1 MKNKNPRS
9 LFDEEF
15 RKEKL
20 TRQGDP
26 LVLLNKM
33 IDWEMFRPII
43 TPIFEKEE
51 RGIGGRP
58 PFDYVMMF
66 KVVILQKYYNLSD
79 DQVEFQILDRF
90 SFMRFLELEMSDKVP
105 DSKTVWL
112 FRENLTN
119 AGIIE
124 NLFERFKMKLE
135 QLGYIVNEGKM
146 IDASFV
152 EVPRQRNNREENKQ
166 IKEGQT
172 PEEWKK
178 EPHKLSQKDI
188 EARWTKKN
196 NETFYGYKNHVKVDT
211 KSKLIDKYEVTPAN
225 VHDSQELENLL
236 EERDEGQTLHA
247 DSAYTGEDHENAIE
261 NVKMKNRV
269 IEKGYKNK
277 PLTDKQKATNKAKSK
292 IRVRVEH
299 VFGFMENS
307 MNGSFIRSIGAL
319 RANANIGL
327 MNLTYNIC
335 RSIQLNKMAF
345 VG

>member
-9 LFDEEF
+9 LFDEQF
-15 RKEKL
+15 RKEQL
-20 TRQGDP
+20 TKQGDP
-26 LVLLNKM
+26 LVLLKKM
-33 IDWEMFRPII
+33 IDWEIFRPII
-43 TPIFEKEE
+43 APVFEKEE

-66 KVVILQKYYNLSD
+66 KILILQKYYNISD
-79 DQVEFQILDRF
+79 DQMEFQILDRT

-124 NLFERFKMKLE
+124 NLFERFKKKLE

-236 EERDEGQTLHA
+236 EEKDEGQTLHA

-277 PLTDKQKATNKAKSK
+277 PLTDEQKATNKAKSK